1 MASWQS
7 EITSV
12 SNSLKHI
19 LEFRDFSD
27 VTFSFGEFSNEKKVK
42 AHKLILAMRSDVF
55 QAMFYGTMR
64 EERSD
69 VLVTDIDEHIFQIM
83 LKYIYTDQFEAKL
96 PEDIISTFYAA
107 HKYHIPSLMNL
118 CRTQIVPKLTG
129 NNVSKIFQVARLLE
143 DEILIT
149 KCENIIPQNSK
160 TVLESESFANL
171 SGDVVEYLIRQKKL
185 NTASESDIF
194 RAVLVWAKRR
204 IEGNKKY
211 IEEKS
216 ETNEKEKD
224 ISENI
229 KEKNMRKEIRSVMNF
244 LLPYINFL
252 SMNLEEFIKLP
263 DLTVVFSKK
272 EIVQM
277 ALNIAKIRNVPLPDW
292 FGTGP
297 PSQK

>member
-1 MASWQS
+1 M
-7 EITSV
+7 
-12 SNSLKHI
+12 KHI

-27 VTFSFGEFSNEKKVK
+27 VTFSFGEAPNEKKVK

-64 EERSD
+64 ETRSD
-69 VLVTDIDEHIFQIM
+69 VLVTDIDERIFQIM

-107 HKYHIPSLMNL
+107 HKYHIPPLMNL
-118 CRTQIVPKLTG
+118 CRTEIVPKLTG

-160 TVLESESFANL
+160 IVLESESFANL
-171 SGDVVEYLIRQKKL
+171 LGDDVEYLIKQKKL
-185 NTASESDIF
+185 NNASESDIF
-194 RAVLVWAKRR
+194 RGVLVWAKRR
-204 IEGNKKY
+204 IEENKKY
-211 IEEKS
+211 FEEKS
-216 ETNEKEKD
+216 ETDEEEKD
-224 ISENI
+224 ISEDI
-229 KEKNMRKEIRSVMNF
+229 KEKNMRKEIRAVMNF
-244 LLPYINFL
+244 LLPHINFL

-272 EIVQM
+272 EIVQI
-277 ALNIAKIRNVPLPDW
+277 ALNIAKIRNAPLPDW